1 MRHRLGHRRL
11 GRPTAHR
18 LLMLRNLVTDLL
30 RYEQVTT
37 TEAKAKEARS
47 MAEKVITWG
56 KKGSLHGRRQVL
68 RLIWEKDVVS
78 KVFDELAPRYAERP
92 GGYTRIAKLG
102 PRRGDGAS
110 LVQLELV

>member
-1 MRHRLGHRRL
+1 MRHRLHRRKL

-30 RYEQVTT
+30 RNEQVIT

-56 KKGSLHGRRQVL
+56 KGGTLHGRRQVL
-68 RLIWEKDVVS
+68 RLIWQKAVVR
-78 KVFDELAPRYAERP
+78 KLFDELGPRYADRP
-92 GGYTRIAKLG
+92 GGYTRIVKLA
-102 PRRGDGAS
+102 PRRGDGAPM
-110 LVQLELV
+110 VQIELV